1 MGRHVFV
8 VFSEPAE
15 DQEEEYNDWYSN
27 THIHDLLKI
36 PGLVRASRYVLSEG
50 VVSSTGPNAS
60 PSAPSGQKY
69 LALYEIE
76 ADDVSYVPDAIMELG
91 RSGQMPLHPA
101 LSNVNRGYFT
111 MISSTDPTFDPNS

>member
-1 MGRHVFV
+1 MARHVFV

-15 DQEEEYNDWYSN
+15 GQEDEYNDWYSN

-36 PGLVRASRYVLSEG
+36 PGLVRASRYVLSEN
-50 VVSSTGPNAS
+50 VVTPTGPNAS
-60 PSAPSGQKY
+60 PAAPSGQKY

-91 RSGQMPLHPA
+91 KKGEMPLSPA

-111 MISSTDPTFDPNS
+111 MIASTD